1 MPSAKT
7 QLLTDEAAELANT
20 ITTLRAVETTDEAEA
35 RSISDRLEA
44 ATKRS
49 DEVTEE
55 LARERML
62 DAKVETLRSV
72 VKSDSEPRGVI
83 ESVEAKKAPAVHV
96 FPSQAKGFRSTAEAE
111 VAGRALR
118 ALARRDV
125 RELRAMSGTAAGA
138 GDELVIPELFN
149 GFIDVLSYAS
159 VGVQLASLYPT
170 SSNSIT
176 IPKIGE
182 VEAQFFT
189 ENTAITDD
197 DATTSDVEIQL
208 HKLGR
213 LIKVSNEL
221 AEDVAAGVALAQT
234 VANRLGLA
242 IAKKIDE
249 VWLQGAAAQSID
261 GLVDEIQAGNTVT
274 AGADN
279 DGVDLAEMVG
289 LIDSRA
295 SNTAWVVSSAGWSHI
310 LKASVVTQSTTVGDR
325 VLPVV
330 MGSPVYRCLGLP
342 SGTLALYGDFS
353 MATAVAYKANGLQIA
368 ASTDAGFANDQVV
381 YRGTQRVGI
390 SNHDASFVAKLVEA
404 QV

>member
-1 MPSAKT
+1 MPTKR
-7 QLLTDEAAELANT
+7 QLLQDEAAELVQT
-20 ITTLRAVETTDEAEA
+20 ITTLRAVETEDPAEA
-35 RSISDRLEA
+35 ADINERIDAS
-44 ATKRS
+44 TKRC
-49 DEVTEE
+49 DEVRAAIE
-55 LARERML
+55 RENAI
-62 DAKVETLRSV
+62 DAKVEATRSAIS
-72 VKSDSEPRGVI
+72 SDSEPRGVI
-83 ESVEAKKAPAVHV
+83 EAVEAKKAPAVHV
-96 FPSQAKGFRSTAEAE
+96 FPGQAKGFRSTAEAE

-118 ALARRDV
+118 ALARKDV
-125 RELRAMSGTAAGA
+125 RELRAMSGSAAGA

-159 VGVQLASLYPT
+159 VGVQVASLYPT
-170 SSNSIT
+170 SSNSLT
-176 IPKIGE
+176 VPKIGE
-182 VEAQFFT
+182 ITAEFFD
-189 ENTAITDD
+189 ENAAITDD
-197 DATTSDVEIQL
+197 DVTTSDVEIPL
-208 HKLGR
+208 HKIGR
-213 LIKVSNEL
+213 LIKISNEL

-249 VWLQGAAAQSID
+249 VWLQGSVAKSID
-261 GLVDEIQAGNTVT
+261 GLVGEIGAGNTVT
-274 AGADN
+274 AGTDN

-342 SGTLALYGDFS
+342 AGTLALYGDFS

-390 SNHDASFVAKLVEA
+390 SNHDASFVAKLVTA
-404 QV
+404 

>member
-1 MPSAKT
+1 MTADKRR
-7 QLLTDEAAELANT
+7 LLQDEAAELVKT
-20 ITTLRAVETTDEAEA
+20 IASLRAVEPADETEA
-35 RSISDRLEA
+35 GQINERLAA
-44 ATKRS
+44 ATKRA
-49 DEVTEE
+49 DEIHEE
-55 LARERML
+55 QKREAIL
-62 DAKVETLRSV
+62 DAKVATLRQV
-72 VKSDSEPRGVI
+72 VASDSEPRA
-83 ESVEAKKAPAVHV
+83 ELEKAEARKAPAVHV
-96 FPSQAKGFRSTAEAE
+96 FPTGNAKGFRSSADAE

-125 RELRAMSGTAAGA
+125 RELRAMGGNTAEAG
-138 GDELVIPELFN
+138 GELVIPELFN
-149 GFIDVLSYAS
+149 GFIDVLGYAS
-159 VGVQLASLYPT
+159 VGIQVASLYPT

-182 VEAQFFT
+182 VTADFFD
-189 ENTAITDD
+189 ENGAISDE
-197 DATTSDVEIQL
+197 DAATSDVEIAL
-208 HKLGR
+208 HKIGR

-249 VWLQGAAAQSID
+249 VWLQGSVAKSID
-261 GLVDEIQAGNTVT
+261 GLVGAIGSGNTVT
-274 AGADN
+274 AGTEN
-279 DGVDLAEMVG
+279 DGTDLAQMVG

-295 SNTAWVVSSAGWSHI
+295 SNTAWVVSSEGWAHI
-310 LKASVVTQSTTVGDR
+310 LKASVVTQSTMVGDR

-342 SGTLALYGDFS
+342 AGTLALYGDFS

-368 ASTDAGFANDQVV
+368 ASTDAGFAADQVV

-390 SNHDASFVAKLVEA
+390 SNHDASFVAKLV
-404 QV
+404 VD

>member
-1 MPSAKT
+1 MPTKK
-7 QLLTDEAAELANT
+7 QLLQDEAAELAKT
-20 ITTLRAVETTDEAEA
+20 ITTLRAVETEDAT
-35 RSISDRLEA
+35 EA
-44 ATKRS
+44 AQIGERIDAS
-49 DEVTEE
+49 VRRCDEVTAE
-55 LARERML
+55 LEREKAL
-62 DAKVETLRSV
+62 DAKVDAVRSAIA
-72 VKSDSEPRGVI
+72 SDSEPRGVI
-83 ESVEAKKAPAVHV
+83 ESVEARKAPAVHV

-118 ALARRDV
+118 ALARKDV
-125 RELRAMSGTAAGA
+125 RELRAMSGSSAGA

-149 GFIDVLSYAS
+149 GFIDVLGYAS

-182 VEAQFFT
+182 IEASFFA
-189 ENTAITDD
+189 ENASITDD

-221 AEDVAAGVALAQT
+221 AEDVASGVALAQT

-249 VWLQGAAAQSID
+249 VWLQGAEAQSID
-261 GLVDEIQAGNTVT
+261 GLVGEIAAGNTVT
-274 AGADN
+274 QGVDN
-279 DGVDLAEMVG
+279 DGADLAEMVG

-342 SGTLALYGDFS
+342 AGTLALYGDFS

-368 ASTDAGFANDQVV
+368 ASTDAGFAADQVV

-390 SNHDASFVAKLVEA
+390 SNHDASFVSKLV
-404 QV
+404 VD